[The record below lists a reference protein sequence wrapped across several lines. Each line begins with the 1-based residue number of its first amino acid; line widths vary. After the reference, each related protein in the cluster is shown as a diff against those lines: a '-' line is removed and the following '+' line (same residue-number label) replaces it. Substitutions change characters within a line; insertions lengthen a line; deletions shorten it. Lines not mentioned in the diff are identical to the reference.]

1 MEFFSAEFFTALLS
15 IILIDLVL
23 AGDNAIVIGMAARNL
38 DKSNQKKVILWG
50 TIGAIIIRAISTL
63 VVVVLLKIP
72 GLLLGGGLLLLWISY
87 QLLTEKKEHD
97 KVTAKNSMWAVV
109 RTIIVADTVMGI
121 DNVIAVAGAAHG
133 NFLLVVIG
141 LFVSIPIVIWGSTL
155 FIKWIEKFPWIIYIG
170 SGVLAFTAGKMITG
184 EKFLLPFFEANPLG
198 KWLLIILLIGF
209 VMGAGKWKKMAGFFV
224 EVGDHGQLSLPNELS
239 TKASMKPEDQ
249 YKVKLGASGKLE
261 LVKMER

>member
-38 DKSNQKKVILWG
+38 DKSNQKKVILLG
-50 TIGAIIIRAISTL
+50 TVGAIIIRSLATL

-72 GLLLGGGLLLLWISY
+72 GLLLGGGLLLLWIAY
-87 QLLTEKKEHD
+87 QLLAEKKDHS
-97 KVTAKNSMWAVV
+97 KVTAKDNVWAVI
-109 RTIIVADTVMGI
+109 RTIIIADAVMGL

-133 NFLLVVIG
+133 KFLLVIIG
-141 LFVSIPIVIWGSTL
+141 LLVSIPIVVWSSTL

-170 SGVLAFTAGKMITG
+170 SGVLAFTAGKMITE

-198 KWLLIILLIGF
+198 KWMLIIVLIGI
-209 VMGAGKWKKMAGFFV
+209 VVGAGKWSKMAGFFV
-224 EVGDHGQLSLPNELS
+224 IVGEHGQLSLPKELI
-239 TKASMKPEDQ
+239 TKASMEPEDH
-249 YKVKLGASGKLE
+249 YKVKLGVSGKLE
-261 LVKMER
+261 LVKIDR